1 MRKKETAV
9 IVDVTKNKKLVNLF
23 KKKFKLCECYEY
35 SREFRA
41 KHIRHSLLQH
51 LFVVLLGDSI
61 DASGKSFL
69 KMRIKAHISSKKIKL
84 QNYISKNFPKVEYL
98 YCWRLNERNIWVEI
112 YLWLIKNKVVL
123 QETKK
128 GLVLYPKSKQE
139 EAERKL
145 KFYNQI

>member
-1 MRKKETAV
+1 MKKE
-9 IVDVTKNKKLVNLF
+9 KKFVNLF
-23 KKKFKLCECYEY
+23 KKKFKLCYCYEY

-61 DASGKSFL
+61 DASGKSSIVMNVKRFF
-69 KMRIKAHISSKKIKL
+69 STKKIRLK
-84 QNYISKNFPKVEYL
+84 NYIYKNFPKFNYF
-98 YCWRLNERNIWVEI
+98 YYWKLNERNIWVEI
-112 YLWLIKNKVVL
+112 ITWLLKNKVVL
-123 QETKK
+123 RDTKK

>member
-1 MRKKETAV
+1 MRKE
-9 IVDVTKNKKLVNLF
+9 KKLVNLF
-23 KKKFKLCECYEY
+23 KKKFKLCYCYEY

-41 KHIRHSLLQH
+41 KHIRHSFLQH

-139 EAERKL
+139 EAEKKL

>member
-1 MRKKETAV
+1 MRKE
-9 IVDVTKNKKLVNLF
+9 KKLVNLF
-23 KKKFKLCECYEY
+23 KKKFKLCYCYEY

-61 DASGKSFL
+61 DASGKSSIVMNVKRFF
-69 KMRIKAHISSKKIKL
+69 STKKIRLK
-84 QNYISKNFPKVEYL
+84 NYIYKNFPKFNYF
-98 YCWRLNERNIWVEI
+98 YYWKLNERNIWVEI
-112 YLWLIKNKVVL
+112 ITWLLKNKVVL
-123 QETKK
+123 RDTKK